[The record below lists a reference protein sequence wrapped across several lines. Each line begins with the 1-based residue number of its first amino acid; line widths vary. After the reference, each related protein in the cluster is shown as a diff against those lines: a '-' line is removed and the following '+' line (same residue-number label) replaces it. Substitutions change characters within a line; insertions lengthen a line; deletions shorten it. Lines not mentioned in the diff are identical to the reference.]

1 MSNNSKTVLVTGA
14 SSGFGHAIAQRFL
27 SEGHKVIAVARRRER
42 LDLLKEMHGAAL
54 HISQADVRNKESVKL
69 ILDELPEAF
78 SDIDCLVN
86 NAGLS
91 LGFGPAHLNSLEDW
105 ETVID
110 TNIKGVLYFTH
121 AVSQIMCEKNA
132 GHIINIGSIAAY
144 YPYIGGNVYAASKS
158 FVNNFSLNLKSDF
171 SKKDIRVTCI
181 APGLSKTEF
190 ALVRFKGDEEK
201 ADALYQNAGYL
212 LPEDVA
218 ESVYWC
224 FSLPAHVNV
233 NVLELI
239 PTSQSFSLGFS
250 SAISK

>member
-1 MSNNSKTVLVTGA
+1 MNDIKTILITGA
-14 SSGFGHAIAQRFL
+14 SSGFGYAIAQRFL
-27 SEGHKVIAVARRRER
+27 QAGHRVVAVARRHER
-42 LDLLKEMHGAAL
+42 VELLMAEYPELL
-54 HISQADVRNKESVKL
+54 HFAQADVRNKDDVEAVL
-69 ILDELPEAF
+69 TELPEPYKQ
-78 SDIDCLVN
+78 IDCLVN

-105 ETVID
+105 ETIVD

-121 AVSQIMCEKNA
+121 AISQLMVERNS

-144 YPYIGGNVYAASKS
+144 YPYIGGNVYSASKS
-158 FVNNFSLNLKSDF
+158 FVNNFSLNLKSDLCQ
-171 SKKDIRVTCI
+171 KNIRVTCI

-190 ALVRFKGDEEK
+190 AIVRFKGDEDK
-201 ADALYQNAGYL
+201 AASLYDSGSFL

-218 ESVYWC
+218 EAVFWS
-224 FSLPAHVNV
+224 FSLPPHVNV

-250 SAISK
+250 TATSK